1 MCVSENDRFI
11 DWSIRRLSDSSVDQF
26 TDSLID
32 ELIDSSVERFIVW
45 SIDQL
50 IDSSYH
56 SITQILTQPP
66 THRVGHLL
74 SQLLAPSFVPPSS
87 NLVSKV
93 ARMVAGVSRGERSF
107 EKPYYSL
114 RSFASHPFKHII
126 LINGKV
132 ELWTAEARAP
142 RPLGAPGYNIRD
154 IMLGFYGGWGGDNVE
169 WSASYLHR
177 LRMRMFIGCT
187 YMKNFVLLL
196 LLAFSSCARVHM
208 LCFIRNF
215 CNAEAVCVAL

>member
-154 IMLGFYGGWGGDNVE
+154 IMLGFYGGWGGTMLSGLHLTCIVFVC
-169 WSASYLHR
+169 ACSYV
-177 LRMRMFIGCT
+177 
-187 YMKNFVLLL
+187 VLTWRTLYSYSYSL
-196 LLAFSSCARVHM
+196 SLRVHVST
-208 LCFIRNF
+208 C
-215 CNAEAVCVAL
+215 CTS